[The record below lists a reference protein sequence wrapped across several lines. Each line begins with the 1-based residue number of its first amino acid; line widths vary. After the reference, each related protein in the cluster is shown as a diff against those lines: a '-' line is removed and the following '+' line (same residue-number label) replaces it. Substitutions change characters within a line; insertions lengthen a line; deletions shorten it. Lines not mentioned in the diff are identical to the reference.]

1 LSSLQIPMDLE
12 EWRTNGLSLLN
23 ELIKYRDIESD
34 NFDFKSKDIVFGKKG
49 DNSFD
54 LRKLM
59 LS

>member
-1 LSSLQIPMDLE
+1 MDLE